1 MLRTSTS
8 TSPRPTGQLDP
19 KYEQVF
25 TGDAA
30 KETNER
36 MTDSVPESTRQ
47 TLDRLYENPENRL
60 TSLFE
65 LAPDDEQV
73 ESQLTMF
80 KALANQ
86 HRVRI
91 LEALRDGELCAC
103 ELQVVLDAPQST
115 VASHLRELKDAGL
128 VKTRRQGKWT
138 YYRIGDTAV
147 LQLLDIA
154 DALTQ
159 EPV

>member
-1 MLRTSTS
+1 
-8 TSPRPTGQLDP
+8 
-19 KYEQVF
+19 
-25 TGDAA
+25 
-30 KETNER
+30 
-36 MTDSVPESTRQ
+36 MTDSIPESTRQ

-65 LAPDDEQV
+65 LTPDDQQV
-73 ESQLTMF
+73 DSQRSVF
-80 KALANQ
+80 KALANE
-86 HRVRI
+86 HRIRI

-147 LQLLDIA
+147 FQLLDVA
-154 DALTQ
+154 HALA
-159 EPV
+159 ESR

>member
-1 MLRTSTS
+1 LTREHTSNRKRHPGTN
-8 TSPRPTGQLDP
+8 
-19 KYEQVF
+19 
-25 TGDAA
+25 A
-30 KETNER
+30 ETVLER
-36 MTDSVPESTRQ
+36 HTAENMTDTVPESTRQ
-47 TLDRLYENPENRL
+47 TLDRLYENPEHRL

-73 ESQLTMF
+73 DGQLTMF

-86 HRVRI
+86 HRIRI

-128 VKTRRQGKWT
+128 VNTRRQGKWT

-154 DALTQ
+154 NALT
-159 EPV
+159 EEGG

>member
-1 MLRTSTS
+1 
-8 TSPRPTGQLDP
+8 
-19 KYEQVF
+19 
-25 TGDAA
+25 
-30 KETNER
+30 

-86 HRVRI
+86 HRIHI

-154 DALTQ
+154 NALSEET
-159 EPV
+159 V

>member
-1 MLRTSTS
+1 MNAGTFLEMRDE
-8 TSPRPTGQLDP
+8 RQTG
-19 KYEQVF
+19 EIM
-25 TGDAA
+25 
-30 KETNER
+30 TN
-36 MTDSVPESTRQ
+36 SVPESTRQ

-73 ESQLTMF
+73 DSQLTVL

-86 HRVRI
+86 HRIRI

-154 DALTQ
+154 NALT
-159 EPV
+159 EETV

>member
-1 MLRTSTS
+1 
-8 TSPRPTGQLDP
+8 
-19 KYEQVF
+19 
-25 TGDAA
+25 
-30 KETNER
+30 
-36 MTDSVPESTRQ
+36 MTDTVSESTRQ
-47 TLDRLYENPENRL
+47 TLGRLYEDPENRL

-65 LAPDDEQV
+65 IAADE
-73 ESQLTMF
+73 ERIGAQLTVF
-80 KALANQ
+80 KALANEY
-86 HRVRI
+86 RVRI
-91 LEALRDGELCAC
+91 LDALRDGEMCAC

-154 DALTQ
+154 DALTATAD
-159 EPV
+159 E

>member
-1 MLRTSTS
+1 
-8 TSPRPTGQLDP
+8 
-19 KYEQVF
+19 
-25 TGDAA
+25 
-30 KETNER
+30 

-73 ESQLTMF
+73 NGQLTTF
-80 KALANQ
+80 KALANR
-86 HRVRI
+86 HRIRI

-128 VKTRRQGKWT
+128 VNTRRQGKWT

-154 DALTQ
+154 DALT
-159 EPV
+159 EETV